1 MEKYEY
7 DRKQERL
14 LTLYTKLIEGEV
26 ICKKTEAEYFHV
38 SPRSL
43 QRDIDDLRIF
53 LSNRS
58 VKTGS
63 MEQLIYDKKL
73 KGYRLIDIRNLKMT
87 NGELLALCKILLE
100 SRSLTKEEFFPLI
113 EKLLENCSSPENKR
127 DISTLIANEKHHYIE
142 PHHHTKIIDAMWDLG
157 EAVRNQKCVKIEY
170 KKLKNKDTV
179 KRLVKPVGIM
189 FSEYYFYLI
198 AFIDNNEKESENQAD
213 LFPAIYRIDRIQN
226 FNVLE
231 KHFFLPY
238 KGRFEEGEFRK
249 RVQFMYGGSLQRI
262 TFQYSGLSIEAVL
275 DRLPTAQILEEKD
288 GVYTVTAEVFG
299 NGIEIWLRSQGDIVK
314 IKN

>member
-1 MEKYEY
+1 M
-7 DRKQERL
+7 
-14 LTLYTKLIEGEV
+14 
-26 ICKKTEAEYFHV
+26 
-38 SPRSL
+38 
-43 QRDIDDLRIF
+43 
-53 LSNRS
+53 
-58 VKTGS
+58 
-63 MEQLIYDKKL
+63 
-73 KGYRLIDIRNLKMT
+73 
-87 NGELLALCKILLE
+87 
-100 SRSLTKEEFFPLI
+100 
-113 EKLLENCSSPENKR
+113 
-127 DISTLIANEKHHYIE
+127 
-142 PHHHTKIIDAMWDLG
+142 
-157 EAVRNQKCVKIEY
+157 
-170 KKLKNKDTV
+170 
-179 KRLVKPVGIM
+179 VKPVGIM

-198 AFIDNNEKESENQAD
+198 AFIGDNKKESESQVD

-226 FNVLE
+226 FTVLE

-299 NGIEIWLRSQGDIVK
+299 NGIEIWLRSQGDVVK